1 MNSKFF
7 TRLILISSILILT
20 ISLRTYGQ
28 EYQSAQFEFDHAEAL
43 AQGQLVDS
51 TNTLGDSIR
60 FNFKAK
66 YSGYTS
72 PDSGIVTFWK
82 VFLFHESDQTKMDST
97 KGELIFTQDTTGIRR
112 VDVDDYEEF
121 KTNTSAMLLTEGE
134 TYYLYATLSSVDPS
148 DSVLAVSTGI
158 TVRHHPVV
166 DSTAIRPTAT
176 DGDTVLNSGGL
187 PFPNTDYDIIW
198 HTRDLDNDDVEIKLF
213 LNESDALTKGDITF
227 DADTIAGLDGSY
239 LIGYHTLNDTINYF
253 NMTDFFPDIIPK
265 GLYYVYVAANDG
277 KNANVYHSSNK
288 IRIKHSPSVIIDS
301 PRQISPFLHDTVDS
315 GIQQNITIGWSASG
329 RDGDIDVDD
338 NATIAIFMDT
348 LHMEHG
354 DLITGGTADY
364 FFDALSNDTS
374 HAIMLT
380 DGFTIS
386 EDGDFEN
393 DMWVLDLTKLS
404 QAQARRIAYSYW
416 QFFALIKDSEDT
428 TVVASPG
435 TTYFK
440 HTPNFT
446 FLQDFGGE
454 EELTRSSLASGSPIG
469 ADQVKLKK
477 GDIFRL
483 NFEAFDIDTV
493 IQYIRLVATTNSSD
507 TALNWSEFS
516 FTHQGGTPDAWVIN
530 SDTGSAIQTTID
542 TLLST
547 SDSYYDWNTGRM
559 GRIVDDDYY
568 IHAFITHDGK
578 QDSLSVTPARD
589 AVKFKASGTIN
600 LSGSDRTISTSNV
613 RIVPNVVSLT
623 EDDTITL
630 DIKVNTPGNSSSNP
644 VQGVFI
650 YFDLPDA
657 LFEIIDQNT
666 SYGGVQ
672 PYIFPSGAFFGS
684 SDTLSGGGS
693 VTLNSE
699 TGQWE
704 LNLEMFRN
712 DDNYTL
718 KSVNNPE
725 GDSIVAQIEIV
736 SKGTEH
742 VSSEETDIDFI
753 MESGRK
759 TRFTYGL
766 DDIPVLPY
774 SPAIAVR
781 TAPGA
786 RIIGNV
792 PLQARSSDFSKEI
805 TFELREIG
813 SYLPIDDSDFG
824 ALNDENSDKSGI
836 QVTTNRDGGF
846 ELVGVPS
853 GKYNLVAKTANYLSS
868 QYFNISVVPGDYLVG
883 INPTRD
889 SLHVAPDVNE
899 FDYKEL
905 RGGDVSSE
913 DSTGYGDNWVDEWDI
928 DFIETYYTYDTS
940 ATTYGEAGDINGNGE
955 IDLEDL
961 LITSDNYLLHGAYP
975 TFSKV
980 SGKDNSNSR
989 MKLLDIPEI
998 VFSEDEFDVSVWI
1011 ENVSDLRG
1019 YQFTVKYDPDKYELI
1034 NMERDMTEG
1043 DFLISGNP
1051 DDNKTVFFTTD
1062 DRKGKMYVGCLLGH
1076 VETAEGDGKLVELK
1090 FKAKVDGDTPD
1101 IQLTNILVGNS
1112 GNKLVKL
1119 GDVVN
1124 MPDEFKLSQNY
1135 PNPFNPETNIRF
1147 QLPEASKVTLKIY
1160 NILGQEIKTVVSKN
1174 LDAGYHT
1181 VKWDGTNDFGLKV
1194 ASGVYIYQVK
1204 AGSFIASKKMVFLK

>member
-20 ISLRTYGQ
+20 ISLRTSGQ
-28 EYQSAQFEFDHAEAL
+28 EYQSAQFELDHAEAL

-97 KGELIFTQDTTGIRR
+97 KGELIFTIDSTGIGR
-112 VDVDDYEEF
+112 VEVNDYEEF

-134 TYYLYATLSSVDPS
+134 TYYLYATLSSVDPI
-148 DSVLAVSTGI
+148 DSVLAVSSGI
-158 TVRHHPVV
+158 IVRHHPVV
-166 DSTAIRPTAT
+166 DSTAIRPTLA
-176 DGDTVLNSGGL
+176 DGDTILNSGGL
-187 PFPNTDYDIIW
+187 PSPPKVEYDISW
-198 HTRDLDNDDVEIKLF
+198 FTRDLDDDDVEVKLF
-213 LNESDALTKGDITF
+213 LNESSSLTKGDITF

-277 KNANVYHSSNK
+277 KNANVYHSAEQ
-288 IRIKHSPSVIIDS
+288 IRIKHSPQITLDS
-301 PRQISPFLHDTVDS
+301 PPVIPGFAMDTVDS
-315 GIQQNITIGWSASG
+315 GIQQNITIGWSFSG
-329 RDGDIDVDD
+329 KDGDIDLDD
-338 NATIAIFMDT
+338 NAAIAIFMDT
-348 LHMEHG
+348 AGSYHG
-354 DLITGGTADY
+354 DLTIGGVADSFFVKTPLPINLTG
-364 FFDALSNDTS
+364 
-374 HAIMLT
+374 
-380 DGFTIS
+380 GFTIT
-386 EDGDFEN
+386 ENGDWEN

-404 QAQARRIAYSYW
+404 QSQNQRIGYSVW
-416 QFFALIKDSEDT
+416 RFFALISDGADT
-428 TVVASPG
+428 IVAASPG
-435 TTYFK
+435 STYFK
-440 HTPNFT
+440 HTPYLK

-454 EELTRSSLASGSPIG
+454 EELTRSSLASGSPLG
-469 ADQVKLKK
+469 ADQVKIKK
-477 GDIFRL
+477 GDVFRI
-483 NFEAFDIDTV
+483 NFEAFDLDTAL
-493 IQYIRLVATTNSSD
+493 QYIRLVATTNSSD
-507 TALNWSEFS
+507 TALNWSDFS

-530 SDTGSAIQTTID
+530 SDTGSAMQPTID

-547 SDSYYDWNTGRM
+547 SDSYYDWNTGNM
-559 GRIVDDDYY
+559 GRLVDDDYY
-568 IHAFITHDGK
+568 IHAFVTHNRK
-578 QDSLSVTPARD
+578 QDSLSVTPDSLPAR
-589 AVKFKASGTIN
+589 FKASGTVDI
-600 LSGSDRTISTSNV
+600 SGADRVISTSNV
-613 RIVPNVVSLT
+613 RIIPNVVSLT
-623 EDDTITL
+623 KSDTITL
-630 DIKVNTPGNSSSNP
+630 DIMVNTPGNSSSNP

-650 YFDLPDA
+650 YFDLPDT
-657 LFEIIDQNT
+657 LFEIIDQKP
-666 SYGGVQ
+666 SVGGIQ

-684 SDTLSGGGS
+684 DTLSGGGS
-693 VTLNSE
+693 ITYNSE
-699 TGQWE
+699 TEQ
-704 LNLEMFRN
+704 LEFGLEKFSN
-712 DDNYTL
+712 DDGYT
-718 KSVNNPE
+718 N
-725 GDSIVAQIEIV
+725 GDSIFAQIQIV
-736 SKGTEH
+736 SKGTGY
-742 VSSEETDIDFI
+742 VSSEETEIDFV

-759 TRFTYGL
+759 TRFIYKT
-766 DDIPVLPY
+766 DEIPILPY
-774 SPAIAVR
+774 SPAIKMR
-781 TAPGA
+781 TAPLP

-792 PLQARSSDFSKEI
+792 PLQARGSDYSKEI

-813 SYLPIDDSDFG
+813 SYLPIDDSAFE
-824 ALNDENSDKSGI
+824 ALNDENSNKPGI
-836 QVTTNRDGGF
+836 QIMTDRDGKF
-846 ELVGVPS
+846 ELIGVPK
-853 GKYNLVAKTANYLSS
+853 GKYNLVAKTTNYLSS
-868 QYFNISVVPGDYLVG
+868 QYFNINVVPGDYLVG

-889 SLHVAPDVNE
+889 SLHVAPDINE

-905 RGGDVSSE
+905 RGGDVSSG
-913 DSTGYGDNWVDEWDI
+913 DSTGYGDNWVDADDI
-928 DFIETYYTYDTS
+928 TFIKLYYTYDTS
-940 ATTYGEAGDINGNGE
+940 ATTYGDVGDINGNGE

-961 LITSDNYLLHGAYP
+961 MITSDNYNLHGAYP
-975 TFSKV
+975 TFGKV
-980 SGKDNSNSR
+980 SGKDNSNSK

-1034 NMERDMTEG
+1034 NLERDMTEG
-1043 DFLISGNP
+1043 DFLISGEP
-1051 DDNKTVFFTTD
+1051 DNNKTVFFTTD

-1076 VETAEGDGKLVELK
+1076 VETAEGNGKLVELK

-1112 GNKLVKL
+1112 GNKMTKL
-1119 GDVVN
+1119 ADVVN
-1124 MPDEFKLSQNY
+1124 IPYEFKLSQNY
-1135 PNPFNPETNIRF
+1135 PNPFNPITNIRF